1 MQVVSLCAL
10 CVSLIKKFRLHH
22 FFFVLSSLAELLQ
35 IRQTV
40 SLVEAIAPPGQE
52 GWTRH

>member
-1 MQVVSLCAL
+1 MQGVSLGAL

-40 SLVEAIAPPGQE
+40 SLVEAIAPPGQAM
-52 GWTRH
+52 RVP